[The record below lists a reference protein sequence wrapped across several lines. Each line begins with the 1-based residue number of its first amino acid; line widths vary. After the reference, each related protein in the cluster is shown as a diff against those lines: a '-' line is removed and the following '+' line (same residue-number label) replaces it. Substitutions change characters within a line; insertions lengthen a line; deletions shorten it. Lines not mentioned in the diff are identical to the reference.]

1 MASPTPATPNSFR
14 ALTIIVAC
22 AIVAACPLVVLGN
35 AGASNSLGVSAA
47 KSPVTLSDAAY
58 SQSLKS
64 LEFTLKSDVALDGK
78 AAGTSDGTTLCWTL
92 AYDSGKK
99 DTRQICVKRDG
110 SAWWITKRATGV
122 RASVSGRDAKLTIN
136 PQAAG
141 LRAGIFNWSAS
152 IDPADCALPTGNTGA
167 TAAAKLTRSLS
178 ADCAY
183 KTPTTGSFK
192 DRIKQLQAVG
202 CVNSGAK
209 QVTSGPRG
217 KRIAVTFDDGPSAY
231 TPSFLKMLKKLN
243 MHATFFMIGQQV
255 AGHGPLLKQMLADGH
270 ELANHS
276 WNHANLGGGGPSAGA
291 QITNTNAAIERASGF
306 KPCLFRPPG
315 GSTGADLVA
324 RAHAAG
330 DTTVL
335 WSVDPDDWKT
345 PGTPAIVSRVLEQT
359 KPGAIILDHD
369 GGGNRSQTLAAV
381 PQYIKVLKKRGY
393 KFVTVSELLHQ
404 KTTYRLVK

>member
-1 MASPTPATPNSFR
+1 MASPTTAKPNTFR

-22 AIVAACPLVVLGN
+22 AIVAACPLVVIGN
-35 AGASNSLGVSAA
+35 AGASNSRGVSAA

-58 SQSLKS
+58 SQSLRS
-64 LEFTLKSDVALDGK
+64 LEFTLKSDVPLDGK

-92 AYDSGKK
+92 AYEQGSK
-99 DTRQICVKRDG
+99 DTRVICVKRDG
-110 SAWWITKRATGV
+110 SSWKITKRATGV
-122 RASVSGRDAKLTIN
+122 NTSISGRDAKLTIN

-141 LRAGIFNWSAS
+141 LRAGIFKWSAR
-152 IDPADCALPTGNTGA
+152 IDPADCVPPTGNTGA
-167 TAAAKLTRSLS
+167 TAAARLTKALS
-178 ADCAY
+178 VDCTY
-183 KTPTTGSFK
+183 KTPTTGSFTN
-192 DRIKQLQAVG
+192 RIKQLQAVG
-202 CVNSGAK
+202 CQNSGAK
-209 QVTSGPRG
+209 QVSNGPRG
-217 KRIAVTFDDGPSAY
+217 KRIAVTFDDGPSVY
-231 TPSFLKMLKKLN
+231 TPRFLKMLKQLKI
-243 MHATFFMIGQQV
+243 HATFFMIGQQV
-255 AGHGPLLKQMLADGH
+255 VGQGKLLKQMLADGH
-270 ELANHS
+270 ELGNHS

-330 DTTVL
+330 DTSVL
-335 WSVDPDDWKT
+335 WSVDPDDWQT
-345 PGTPAIVSRVLEQT
+345 PGAPAIVSRVLAQT

-381 PQYIKVLKKRGY
+381 PQYVKVLKKRGY

-404 KTTYRLVK
+404 RTTYKLVN